1 MPHPDVQPK
10 DSCRM
15 LPAGGVFSGF
25 VRVFK
30 NSKGEEEA

>member
-1 MPHPDVQPK
+1 
-10 DSCRM
+10 M